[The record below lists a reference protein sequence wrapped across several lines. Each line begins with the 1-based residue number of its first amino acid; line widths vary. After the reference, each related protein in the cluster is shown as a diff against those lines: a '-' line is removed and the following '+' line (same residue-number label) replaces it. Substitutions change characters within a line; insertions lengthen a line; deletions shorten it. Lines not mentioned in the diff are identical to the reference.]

1 MRRLPAYGC
10 VLYWLKRL
18 STAPLRVWRFRDDEQ
33 CGALLRRLATTRGA
47 RPRKQAKQ
55 DPCNEAYLS
64 DEGYLVRAATR
75 PCAGARRVCRGVL
88 AAERGAG
95 YFETIWSTFGCVE

>member
-33 CGALLRRLATTRGA
+33 CGALLGRLATTRVA
-47 RPRKQAKQ
+47 RPRKRAKQ

-75 PCAGARRVCRGVL
+75 CESTAADRGLRGTAEARRSAI
-88 AAERGAG
+88 AAS
-95 YFETIWSTFGCVE
+95 WSTFGCVE

>member
-1 MRRLPAYGC
+1 MRPLPAYGC

-18 STAPLRVWRFRDDEQ
+18 STAPLRVWRFRDDAQ
-33 CGALLRRLATTRGA
+33 QGRYALWGCLHSAAPAPKTGEA
-47 RPRKQAKQ
+47 

-64 DEGYLVRAATR
+64 DEGYLVHAATR
-75 PCAGARRVCRGVL
+75 PWVAHGGFAAASL

-95 YFETIWSTFGCVE
+95 YLRRVGARLAA